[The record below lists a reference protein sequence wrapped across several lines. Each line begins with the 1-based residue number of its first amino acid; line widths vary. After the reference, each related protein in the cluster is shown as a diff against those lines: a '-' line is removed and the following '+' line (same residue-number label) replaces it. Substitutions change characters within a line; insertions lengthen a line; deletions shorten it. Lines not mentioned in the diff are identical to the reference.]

1 MEGQIKGKKNIIIVP
16 DGILAFVPFETLIG
30 ENGKYL
36 VEDFRVSYVQSM
48 GIREFVSERR
58 YSEDRKPLLA
68 FGGAVYEEVAY
79 NEEMIKNETQ
89 LAFLTR
95 NIYTDLE
102 NQRSVRN
109 AYGALGIKWNN
120 LPGTLSEVNNIKDLV
135 KKADVFTGRD
145 VTEEKIKE
153 LSGNGKLSKYK
164 VLHFATHS
172 RVVQEA
178 PVLSAVVLSQFEN
191 EQGREDGFLCMGEIA
206 KLDIK
211 ADFVSLSAC
220 ETGLGKIYGGEGVVG
235 LTQSFLLAGA
245 NAVSV
250 SLWQVADESTSQYM
264 VSMYDRVQD
273 KDISYADA
281 MTEVKRRFIS
291 GDFGDKYKSPY
302 FWAPFVYYGKDDLKK
317 KLK

>member
-1 MEGQIKGKKNIIIVP
+1 
-16 DGILAFVPFETLIG
+16 
-30 ENGKYL
+30 
-36 VEDFRVSYVQSM
+36 
-48 GIREFVSERR
+48 
-58 YSEDRKPLLA
+58 
-68 FGGAVYEEVAY
+68 VAY
-79 NEEMIKNETQ
+79 DVDMVENKTQ

-95 NIYTDLE
+95 NIYADLE

-109 AYGALGIKWNN
+109 AYGALGIRTWNN
-120 LPGTLSEVNNIKDLV
+120 LPGTLSEVNNIKDVV
-135 KKADVFTGRD
+135 KKAEIFTGID
-145 VTEEKIKE
+145 VTEKKIKE
-153 LSGNGKLSKYK
+153 LSGNGKLSEYK
-164 VLHFATHS
+164 VLHFATHG
-172 RVVQEA
+172 RVVPEV
-178 PVLSAVVLSQFEN
+178 PELSAVVLSQFEN

-250 SLWQVADESTSQYM
+250 SLWQVADESTSQFM